1 MNTDALRTTDAKSRA
16 KVRDLMTAAVV
27 AIGEAETVQAASV
40 EMHWA
45 HVRHLPVVDGVGRL
59 IGLVTRAE
67 LQTALTLYDSAET
80 LPVALVMRRDVFT
93 VGPHTPLAEAMELML
108 DSKLTALPVVDRAAR
123 LVGILTESDFVR
135 CVYRQLTGHSF
146 QATMGHQERPTIP
159 TLTDPSETAEQ
170 VRHGRSALDS
180 SAPAAR
186 RLSVLPSS
194 LVMNRLSVHPQGVE
208 VMKRLSGRPPSVEA
222 MKRLSGRPPSV
233 ERMGG
238 RRRDHRRDSTAPR

>member
-93 VGPHTPLAEAMELML
+93 VGPHTASSRP
-108 DSKLTALPVVDRAAR
+108 SRSS
-123 LVGILTESDFVR
+123 TER
-135 CVYRQLTGHSF
+135 RG
-146 QATMGHQERPTIP
+146 
-159 TLTDPSETAEQ
+159 
-170 VRHGRSALDS
+170 S
-180 SAPAAR
+180 SA
-186 RLSVLPSS
+186 SS
-194 LVMNRLSVHPQGVE
+194 RS
-208 VMKRLSGRPPSVEA
+208 RTSSGA
-222 MKRLSGRPPSV
+222 
-233 ERMGG
+233 
-238 RRRDHRRDSTAPR
+238 STGS